1 MQFSIVIPVYNEAGN
16 VQPLV
21 AEISRAMD
29 DAGAFEII
37 CVDDGSDDA
46 TRCELRE
53 LRRHCPALRVL
64 RHHRR
69 NGQSGALL
77 SGVRAARAPWI
88 ITLDGD
94 GQNDPADI
102 PLLIARLG
110 IRGPLTQRR
119 MLIGYRTERRDNALR
134 RWSSRVANA
143 VRSRLLQDAT
153 PDTGCGLKL
162 FPRDAFLSLPAF
174 DHMHRFIPALM
185 QRQGVTVESI
195 PVRHRPR
202 RRGTSKYGL
211 HDRLW
216 AGLVDMAGVM
226 WLQRRR
232 LDAPLAADGRLA
244 HLGDALGVYW
254 LQRRPCATSPEEEL

>member
-16 VQPLV
+16 VAPLV
-21 AEISRAMD
+21 AEISQAMG
-29 DAGAFEII
+29 DAGAFEIL

-46 TRCELRE
+46 TGDELRQ
-53 LRRHCPALRVL
+53 LRPHCPALRVL
-64 RHHRR
+64 RHGRR
-69 NGQSGALL
+69 NGQSAALL

-88 ITLDGD
+88 VTLDGD

-102 PLLIARLG
+102 PVLIARLATRDSL
-110 IRGPLTQRR
+110 IGPC
-119 MLIGYRTERRDNALR
+119 MLVGYRTERCDNAVR
-134 RWSSRVANA
+134 RWSSRIANA

-162 FPRDAFLSLPAF
+162 FPRDVFLSLPAF

-185 QRQGVTVESI
+185 LRQGVAVESI

-216 AGLVDMAGVM
+216 TGLVDMAGVM

-232 LDAPLAADGRLA
+232 LDAPQAEDGRLT

-254 LQRRPCATSPEEEL
+254 LQRRPCATAPEEEL

>member
-21 AEISRAMD
+21 AEISRAMEG
-29 DAGAFEII
+29 AGAYEII
-37 CVDDGSDDA
+37 YVDDGSDDA
-46 TRCELRE
+46 TRRE
-53 LRRHCPALRVL
+53 LQVARGRCAALRVL
-64 RHHRR
+64 RHRR
-69 NGQSGALL
+69 RSGQSGALL
-77 SGVRAARAPWI
+77 SGVRAASAPWI

-110 IRGPLTQRR
+110 SHDPRSQPRL
-119 MLIGYRTERRDNALR
+119 LVGYRTRRRDSALR
-134 RWSSRVANA
+134 RWSSLVANA
-143 VRSRLLQDAT
+143 VRRRVLRDGT

-185 QRQGVTVESI
+185 RRQGVAVESI

-202 RRGTSKYGL
+202 RRGKSKYGV
-211 HDRLW
+211 HNRLW

-232 LDAPLAADGRLA
+232 LDGVPATDSQLARF
-244 HLGDALGVYW
+244 GDALGVYW
-254 LQRRPCATSPEEEL
+254 LQRRPCAALPEEER

>member
-16 VQPLV
+16 VAPLV
-21 AEISRAMD
+21 AEISRAMEG
-29 DAGAFEII
+29 AGAFEII

-46 TRCELRE
+46 TGCELRG
-53 LRRHCPALRVL
+53 LRRNWPALRVL

-110 IRGPLTQRR
+110 RRDPLTRPC
-119 MLIGYRTERRDNALR
+119 MLIGYRTERCDNALR
-134 RWSSRVANA
+134 RWSSRIANA
-143 VRSRLLQDAT
+143 VRRRLLQDAT
-153 PDTGCGLKL
+153 PDTGYGLKL

-185 QRQGVTVESI
+185 QRHGVAVESI

-202 RRGTSKYGL
+202 CRGTSKYGL

-216 AGLVDMAGVM
+216 TGLVDLAGVM

-232 LDAPLAADGRLA
+232 LDRPLAADGRLA
-244 HLGDALGVYW
+244 QLGDALGVHW
-254 LQRRPCATSPEEEL
+254 LQHRPCVTAPEEER